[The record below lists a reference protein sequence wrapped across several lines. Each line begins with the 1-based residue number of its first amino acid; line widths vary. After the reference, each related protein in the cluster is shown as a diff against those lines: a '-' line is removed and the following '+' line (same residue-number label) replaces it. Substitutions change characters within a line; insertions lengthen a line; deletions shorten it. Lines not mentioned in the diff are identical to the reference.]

1 MEFVALKKN
10 YITLTSHV
18 EDEKDKQ
25 KRLGVELINLR
36 NENQQLNEDQNII
49 SREKTNLSKEQKSYV
64 IKIERLENQNQ
75 KYRLSTIEMKAEIER
90 QKTKMIE
97 YDLKDQQ
104 YKIEL
109 DTKKIQMERGFM
121 QMTKEQQIELKK
133 MGLTTNQK
141 VVKMEEQKR
150 LWQSEKIELVHK
162 NKTLQRKVNEMN
174 ERGRE
179 LVDTIEELT
188 SDNTKI

>member
-1 MEFVALKKN
+1 M
-10 YITLTSHV
+10 
-18 EDEKDKQ
+18 
-25 KRLGVELINLR
+25 
-36 NENQQLNEDQNII
+36 
-49 SREKTNLSKEQKSYV
+49 

-133 MGLTTNQK
+133 MGLTTN
-141 VVKMEEQKR
+141 
-150 LWQSEKIELVHK
+150 
-162 NKTLQRKVNEMN
+162 
-174 ERGRE
+174 
-179 LVDTIEELT
+179 
-188 SDNTKI
+188 

>member
-1 MEFVALKKN
+1 
-10 YITLTSHV
+10 
-18 EDEKDKQ
+18 
-25 KRLGVELINLR
+25 
-36 NENQQLNEDQNII
+36 
-49 SREKTNLSKEQKSYV
+49 V

-133 MGLTTNQK
+133 MGLTTN
-141 VVKMEEQKR
+141 
-150 LWQSEKIELVHK
+150 
-162 NKTLQRKVNEMN
+162 
-174 ERGRE
+174 
-179 LVDTIEELT
+179 
-188 SDNTKI
+188 